1 MPRVHPR
8 QSWYFSLCTFS
19 RPIAFILATPH
30 SSAFLSTGVPV
41 TREPMSSLSSVR
53 YWKACESIIPSPAI
67 LTSAGFVPSSSGPSG
82 AGRLSARAV
91 HAPLKENPSATA
103 AAPAKTRRIHILL
116 TPFAQTDSITVSDV
130 LGIEPFPG
138 GAGPQRPPSPLLY
151 RRSFAPNSRPNR
163 PPLTRHQAE
172 TPLPFRLYRSHRAPY
187 TAICGHD
194 ETFRASASL
203 PPKLVSTSP
212 HRICHARYP
221 RPAARP
227 KARRKDLRE
236 KGRKGGPTRER
247 SESRTN

>member
-19 RPIAFILATPH
+19 MPIAFILATPH
-30 SSAFLSTGVPV
+30 SSAFLSAGVPV

-67 LTSAGFVPSSSGPSG
+67 LTSAGFVPSSSGPFG

-91 HAPLKENPSATA
+91 HAPPKENPSATA
-103 AAPAKTRRIHILL
+103 AAPAKTHRIRLLL

-138 GAGPQRPPSPLLY
+138 GAGPQLPPSPLLY
-151 RRSFAPNSRPNR
+151 RRSFAAVGRI
-163 PPLTRHQAE
+163 AF
-172 TPLPFRLYRSHRAPY
+172 PLPVTKPKPRSPFVFTASHSAPY

-203 PPKLVSTSP
+203 PPNLVATSP
-212 HRICHARYP
+212 HRICHARCP
-221 RPAARP
+221 RTAARP
-227 KARRKDLRE
+227 KARSKDLRE
-236 KGRKGGPTRER
+236 KGRKGSPARER
-247 SESRTN
+247 SDSRPN